1 MDLKNFKVLSKDQYD
16 ALSER
21 EQVKYE
27 MQLEAFKEQ
36 EQKRIADESVKSAI
50 DAMKED
56 LKKERETELKDLSDA
71 NEKALKDLA
80 EKYEGDIESF
90 KAQLSRAKVSE
101 VKERMKTMSDEIIE
115 KLSTE
120 EGEALL
126 KGFLRGAKDLNVD
139 LEAKAMVKP
148 VGGVAPQFTPIVG
161 PGHDETHAR
170 DVIPVFP
177 TISDV
182 IKYIQYTVDTTAAGI
197 GTVAEGATKPQ
208 LAWVSAVKD
217 ATVRKIAAIVDIS
230 EENLDDIVGLRAWLA
245 YELPKVYMD
254 FEDMQIFK
262 GNGTGQNLLGLWQQG
277 ANQTLPLGTVTTN
290 SSVIDKVAA
299 GITEVRV
306 LKRATSAVFVS
317 PVAYMEIFINKSSG
331 SGEYT
336 YPVLMDSA
344 GVLRIG
350 GVPVYWS
357 NCFESNQGL
366 VGDFARGTAIF
377 QRKAMN
383 IAYSNEHKDNFATNV
398 VSVRIEGRIALPIY
412 YPEAFKK
419 LLLTPPVEA

>member
-27 MQLEAFKEQ
+27 IQLEAYKEQ
-36 EQKRIADESVKSAI
+36 EQKRIADESVKAAI
-50 DAMKED
+50 EAMKED
-56 LKKERETELKDLSDA
+56 LKKERVAELKEISDE
-71 NEKALKDLA
+71 NEKALKELA
-80 EKYEGDIESF
+80 EKYDGDIESF
-90 KAQLSRAKVSE
+90 KAQLQRAKIGE
-101 VKERMKTMSDEIIE
+101 VKERMKTMSEEIVE

-120 EGEALL
+120 EGEKML
-126 KGFLRGAKDLNVD
+126 KGFLQGAKDLSVD
-139 LEAKAMVKP
+139 LEAKAMLKP
-148 VGGVAPQFTPIVG
+148 VGGVAPQFVGIVG

-182 IKYIQYTVDTTAAGI
+182 IKYIQYTVDTTQAGI
-197 GTVAEGATKPQ
+197 GTVAEGAVKPQ
-208 LAWVSAVKD
+208 LAWIAAVKD
-217 ATVRKIAAIVDIS
+217 ATVRKIAAILDVSD
-230 EENLDDIVGLRAWLA
+230 ENLDDVVGLRAWLA

-254 FEDMQIFK
+254 FEDSQIFK
-262 GNGTGQNLLGLWQQG
+262 GNGTGQNLLGLWQQA
-277 ANQTLPLGTVTTN
+277 ANQVLPLGTVTTA

-317 PVAYMEIFINKSSG
+317 PVAYMEMFINKGSG

-336 YPVLMDSA
+336 YPILLDSQN
-344 GVLRIG
+344 VLRIG
-350 GVPVYWS
+350 GVPIYWS
-357 NCFESNQGL
+357 NSFLQNEGL

-383 IAYSNEHKDNFATNV
+383 IAYSSEHKDNFATNT
-398 VSVRIEGRIALPIY
+398 VSIRIEGRIALPIY

-419 LLLTPPVEA
+419 LLLTPPVVA